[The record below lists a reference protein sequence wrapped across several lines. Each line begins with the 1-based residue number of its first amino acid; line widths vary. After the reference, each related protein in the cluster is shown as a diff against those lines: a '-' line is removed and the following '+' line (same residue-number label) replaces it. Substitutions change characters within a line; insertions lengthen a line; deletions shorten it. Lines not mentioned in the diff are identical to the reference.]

1 MPEDS
6 AEMLRMQ
13 QDAIRR
19 VRLMQARAQRSMAA
33 SPPAPPEPPPKPEP
47 PHQPN
52 DAPKPDAPRRM
63 RLHRKKTPPESPQL
77 FEKLL
82 GGDTERTLLLVL
94 LLVLTEEKTDITLI
108 LALLYLIL

>member
-33 SPPAPPEPPPKPEP
+33 PPPAPPRVK
-47 PHQPN
+47 
-52 DAPKPDAPRRM
+52 A
-63 RLHRKKTPPESPQL
+63 
-77 FEKLL
+77 
-82 GGDTERTLLLVL
+82 GRT
-94 LLVLTEEKTDITLI
+94 ITG
-108 LALLYLIL
+108 

>member
-33 SPPAPPEPPPKPEP
+33 PPPAPPEPPPEPEP
-47 PHQPN
+47 PRQPN
-52 DAPKPDAPRRM
+52 DWAATPNGRCCWCCCWCSPK
-63 RLHRKKTPPESPQL
+63 KKPIS
-77 FEKLL
+77 
-82 GGDTERTLLLVL
+82 R
-94 LLVLTEEKTDITLI
+94 
-108 LALLYLIL
+108 

>member
-19 VRLMQARAQRSMAA
+19 VRMMQARAQRSMAA
-33 SPPAPPEPPPKPEP
+33 PPPAPPEPPPEPEP

-77 FEKLL
+77 LEKLL